1 MRFVSRLVSL
11 AVVAVLI
18 LLNVNQVQAAALP
31 KAHRDNVSVSKGQSG
46 IEMELSAAVQFG
58 EGITFTARL
67 ISPVQI
73 QKASILIYDST
84 QVITHVQ
91 PVTFNQDGTSEFRFD
106 TRQNLLRPFTTVL
119 WRYELT
125 LADGSTVQS
134 ATGSIRYDDDRFT
147 WQVLESNAMRIH
159 WYNGDEQFGVAA
171 LNAAHAGLQ
180 NIRGLFSPNL
190 SQPVDIFLYA
200 SENDLRGTLY
210 GAESWVAGHADSA
223 AGVVMVT
230 IEPGADQSIV
240 MEQRIPHELMHVLL
254 YRQVGT
260 GYENIPAWLREGMSM
275 LAEVYPN
282 PDYDRVLKDAAARDA
297 LTPIKDLCASFSP
310 QVDSAFLA
318 YAESRSFT
326 DYLRGQYGADG
337 LLSLVTAY
345 ANGVDC
351 ERGPERAFGVT
362 FAKLERD
369 WRVTVL
375 GGSNLMS
382 TLGTFAPYLV
392 LLCMVVFFTLIGI
405 LGSTRKKGK
414 Q

>member
-1 MRFVSRLVSL
+1 MRFVNRLVSL

-18 LLNVNQVQAAALP
+18 LLNANQVQAAAL
-31 KAHRDNVSVSKGQSG
+31 SVSKGQSG

-58 EGITFTARL
+58 EGITFKARL

-73 QKASILIYDST
+73 QKASILIHDST

-91 PVTFNQDGTSEFRFD
+91 PVTFNQDGISEYRFD
-106 TRQNLLRPFTTVL
+106 TRQNVLRPFTTVL

-134 ATGSIRYDDDRFT
+134 ATGSIRYDDDRFM

-210 GAESWVAGHADSA
+210 GAEGWVAGHADSA

-254 YRQVGT
+254 YRQVGA
-260 GYENIPAWLREGMSM
+260 GYGNIPAWLREGMSM

-282 PDYDRVLKDAAARDA
+282 PDYDRILKDAATRDG
-297 LTPIKDLCASFSP
+297 LIPVKDLCASFSP
-310 QVDSAFLA
+310 QIDSAFLA

-326 DYLRGQYGADG
+326 NYLRGQYGADG
-337 LLSLVTAY
+337 LMTLATTY

-351 ERGPERAFGVT
+351 ERGPGRAFGVSL
-362 FAKLERD
+362 ANLERD

-375 GGSNLMS
+375 GQSNIAS
-382 TLGTFAPYLV
+382 TVETFAPYLV
-392 LLCMVVFFTLIGI
+392 LLCLVVLFPLIGL
-405 LGSTRKKGK
+405 LGSPKKK
-414 Q
+414 